1 MNTDT
6 HCMGMNV
13 KVHEMQNKD
22 QVPQENPKYL
32 PLTHTHTHTHTHT
45 LSQSWYQS
53 LGPLILKNITCVL
66 KSLNNIILI
75 WVLMYLIA
83 NRGPKTL
90 KTI

>member
-45 LSQSWYQS
+45 ITILVPEFGAFDIEKYHLCSQ
-53 LGPLILKNITCVL
+53 
-66 KSLNNIILI
+66 KSQ
-75 WVLMYLIA
+75 
-83 NRGPKTL
+83 
-90 KTI
+90 